1 MTRSRP
7 QAFPEPQPFT
17 QINTTPLID
26 VLLVLLIM
34 LILTIPT
41 VTHKVPVDLPAS
53 GPGASDL
60 ERHRLT
66 IASSGA
72 LAWDGAPVPDA
83 ALPARLASLKATDA
97 LLELKIAPEA
107 RYERFDQVLA
117 TIKRA
122 GVDRL
127 GFVDH
132 ARYAAAA
139 GGQ

>member
-1 MTRSRP
+1 MMRSRP
-7 QAFPEPQPFT
+7 QAFPEPQPFS

-53 GPGASDL
+53 GKGAVDI

-66 IASSGA
+66 IARSGA
-72 LAWDGAPVPDA
+72 LAWDGAPVPEA
-83 ALPARLASLKATDA
+83 ALPARLASLKSADA
-97 LLELKIAPEA
+97 LLELKVAPEA

-122 GVDRL
+122 GVERL